1 MLIKGGIEYEM
12 GDYTSAEQT
21 MAAAVGLP
29 SVRKRNVDANTLGFK
44 ILTFSEKD
52 RCEIF
57 LLLAKCYTKNKKTK
71 ECKTIM
77 TQAISQFAG
86 TP

>member
-1 MLIKGGIEYEM
+1 
-12 GDYTSAEQT
+12 